1 MLPRPR
7 RAARRRDIGDASAV
21 WRDAAK
27 TPDERARDLL
37 ARLTLQEKISLVH
50 GDGTFTTPGLPRF
63 NIPKLWMSDGPQ
75 GVREEMQANSWN
87 SANRNDDF
95 ATVLP
100 AGVGLAASF
109 DPDLAKAFGN
119 VIGEEALTRKK
130 NIMLCPGLNIM
141 RTPLNGRNSEYLGE
155 DPFLSSRMAVNLVE
169 GIQDARRFRL
179 RKALCPEQPGNQPRQ
194 RQRPR

>member
-1 MLPRPR
+1 MKKTLVPTLALAIASAILFFAQNAP
-7 RAARRRDIGDASAV
+7 AAAPSGAAPDIGDSSAV

-95 ATVLP
+95 ATALP

-130 NIMLCPGLNIM
+130 NIMLCPGLNI
-141 RTPLNGRNSEYLGE
+141 
-155 DPFLSSRMAVNLVE
+155 
-169 GIQDARRFRL
+169 IARR
-179 RKALCPEQPGNQPRQ
+179 
-194 RQRPR
+194 

>member
-1 MLPRPR
+1 M
-7 RAARRRDIGDASAV
+7 
-21 WRDAAK
+21 
-27 TPDERARDLL
+27 
-37 ARLTLQEKISLVH
+37 VH

-95 ATVLP
+95 ATALP

-169 GIQDARRFRL
+169 GIQVARRFGL
-179 RKALCPEQPGNQPRQ
+179 HQALCPEQPGNQPRQ
-194 RQRPR
+194 RQRPRR